1 MPAINGVARNQQ
13 AVGLITAKFLTLDL
27 TITLIK
33 LNLNIMKRNGSPRL
47 SEYSISL
54 FVLLLILCSS
64 ASYAQSPAN
73 FSGVWV
79 QDTTKSDDFYK
90 KFDVKYTIIQTPQT
104 FKVKQIFSE
113 YGSNEGVTRDYSYTL
128 DGKMTDTKTEN
139 GIEKNLAQWSADKK
153 TLKTRSTVAYGTQD
167 VGFTETY
174 SLSDNGLVLTVQKS
188 DIIEGGLS
196 VKQVFNK
203 K

>member
-1 MPAINGVARNQQ
+1 LKEEVNIDN
-13 AVGLITAKFLTLDL
+13 FLTLGL
-27 TITLIK
+27 IITLNK
-33 LNLNIMKRNGSPRL
+33 LKLNIMKRNGSPRL
-47 SEYSISL
+47 SVNSISL
-54 FVLLLILCSS
+54 SLLVLLLILCSS
-64 ASYAQSPAN
+64 ASYAQTPAN

-79 QDTTKSDDFYK
+79 QDTIKSDDFYK

-104 FKVKQIFSE
+104 FKVKEVLSQ

-128 DGKMTDTKTEN
+128 DGKVTDTKTEN
-139 GIEKNLAQWSADKK
+139 GTQKNLAQWSADKK
-153 TLKTRSTVAYGTQD
+153 TLKTRSTIAYGTQD